1 MSDSLPSAEGANVPE
16 WARQPSRFKKR
27 SIKLILPTMQLRL
40 IGYFAGASILSLGLQ
55 YLLFSQA
62 MSSLAAELPRD
73 GVFVLERLP
82 RILAGVFLTSAAL
95 IFPAIAWIGLQTTFR
110 FAGPLYRF
118 EIYLRGVV
126 EDGNTEACKLRRGD
140 QLQKLC
146 RLMNQA
152 TRAQREANA
161 AAQRASEDPESTA
174 QDPATQG
181 SGGQN
186 SDRSAQLR
194 RAA

>member
-1 MSDSLPSAEGANVPE
+1 MSDSLPSAEGTSVPE

-40 IGYFAGASILSLGLQ
+40 IGYFAGASLLSLGLQ

-62 MSSLAAELPRD
+62 MSSLASELPRD

-95 IFPAIAWIGLQTTFR
+95 IFPVIAWIGLQTTFR

-118 EIYLRGVV
+118 ERHLAGVV
-126 EDGNTEACKLRRGD
+126 EEGQSEACKLRRGD
-140 QLQKLC
+140 QLQHLC
-146 RLMNQA
+146 RLMNEA

-161 AAQRASEDPESTA
+161 AAKTASDEAEAGT
-174 QDPATQG
+174 QDPGAQAPTGQATK
-181 SGGQN
+181 
-186 SDRSAQLR
+186 LR
-194 RAA
+194 RVA